1 MRIDPAT
8 YEKTDFVEGTFEVF
22 KGLVIDH
29 FTEEKSKVD
38 IVPSVEDDSGTSTV
52 YLMAPPDDEDKI
64 EAIEDYL
71 FDQGLEVVIPVFSGT
86 EAEISEAH
94 MQNLRSCDGVLI
106 YFGSATRQWVNMK
119 LNNLIKAA
127 GQGRSKPIS
136 ATAIFV
142 APPESRHK
150 ERFRSHLAEIVQV
163 PDNDYSPL
171 SSFIKKIKK

>member
-1 MRIDPAT
+1 MT
-8 YEKTDFVEGTFEVF
+8 NCN
-22 KGLVIDH
+22 
-29 FTEEKSKVD
+29 
-38 IVPSVEDDSGTSTV
+38 
-52 YLMAPPDDEDKI
+52 
-64 EAIEDYL
+64 IEDYL